1 MQQITNESFD
11 SMLTGIH
18 NAYAKTNLPNELST
32 GAVSHSKP
40 ISRYH
45 QNWSRWASK
54 KERGRVWV
62 HWVCGQECDPA
73 TPPKVTTAQSLGPKV
88 QHGSSHKQEILASF
102 LHTGRKCGQVV
113 HFFYS
118 HWFVLFLNLCN
129 VHVCKQRWLRLN
141 VLELMFTSDL
151 TLGRYQ
157 HTLKKERLVH
167 NVALLA
173 RFKLQSIYLL
183 KSEVR

>member
-1 MQQITNESFD
+1 MNYQQ
-11 SMLTGIH
+11 
-18 NAYAKTNLPNELST
+18 ELQCKFAFIKR
-32 GAVSHSKP
+32 AVSTSKP
-40 ISRYH
+40 ISRYR

-54 KERGRVWV
+54 KWRGRVWV
-62 HWVCGQECDPA
+62 QWVCGQECDPA
-73 TPPKVTTAQSLGPKV
+73 TPPKVTENCAESGSKTATWQLPQTGNF
-88 QHGSSHKQEILASF
+88 GFI
-102 LHTGRKCGQVV
+102 LHTGRKCS

-151 TLGRYQ
+151 TLGRYE

-167 NVALLA
+167 NVAFLA
-173 RFKLQSIYLL
+173 RFKLQNIYLL